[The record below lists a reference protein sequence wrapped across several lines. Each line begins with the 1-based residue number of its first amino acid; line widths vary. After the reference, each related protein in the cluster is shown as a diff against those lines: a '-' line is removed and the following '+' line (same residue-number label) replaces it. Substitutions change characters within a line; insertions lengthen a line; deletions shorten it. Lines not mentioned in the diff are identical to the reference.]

1 LVTVPD
7 YGGIGW
13 LAGRL
18 VPSRYPAYPGKVTEN
33 GADVVEQGGRRIF
46 PSLNRPPLN
55 WRPPR
60 GAAILLAVG
69 LVIGLAAGYAAGHRQ
84 APRNAS
90 ASPTASASPAAP
102 LSAPPLAPQIVIKGT
117 AIQGTVRVFS
127 DGLLLTQDTGT
138 CSVQS
143 GRELQL
149 GVQVTNSSTEPIVL
163 SRIRTVFPLSG
174 LKVVSQQ
181 WAPCGAI
188 GAVQGPVA
196 LEPGDSTW
204 FSVTVQ
210 VLVACPAPLPVQFT
224 VNYTSAGQAAIVTL
238 PGFPDLGHVPYT
250 GCRSG

>member
-1 LVTVPD
+1 
-7 YGGIGW
+7 
-13 LAGRL
+13 
-18 VPSRYPAYPGKVTEN
+18 VTEN

-84 APRNAS
+84 APRNAG
-90 ASPTASASPAAP
+90 ASPTASASPA
-102 LSAPPLAPQIVIKGT
+102 PPVLTPGPQMQIVIKGT
-117 AIQGTVRVFS
+117 AIQGTGTVFA
-127 DGLLLTQDTGT
+127 DGLTLTQDTGT

-149 GVQVTNSSTEPIVL
+149 GVQVTNTSTEPIGL
-163 SRIRTVFPLSG
+163 GRIRTVFPLSG

-188 GAVQGPVA
+188 GAAEAPVI
-196 LEPGDSTW
+196 LGSGDSTW
-204 FSVTVQ
+204 FSVTVR
-210 VLVACPAPLPVQFT
+210 VLVACPAPLPVQFA
-224 VNYTSAGQAAIVTL
+224 VSYTYAGRPANVTL

-250 GCRSG
+250 GCR

>member
-1 LVTVPD
+1 
-7 YGGIGW
+7 
-13 LAGRL
+13 
-18 VPSRYPAYPGKVTEN
+18 VTEN
-33 GADVVEQGGRRIF
+33 GADVVEQGGRRFF
-46 PSLNRPPLN
+46 PSLNWRPP

-60 GAAILLAVG
+60 GAAILLAIG
-69 LVIGLAAGYAAGHRQ
+69 LVIGLAAGYAAGYHQ

-90 ASPTASASPAAP
+90 APPTASASPA
-102 LSAPPLAPQIVIKGT
+102 PPAPQIVIKGT
-117 AIQGTVRVFS
+117 AVQGTGSVFT
-127 DGLLLTQDTGT
+127 DGLALTQDTGT

-149 GVQVTNSSTEPIVL
+149 GVQVTNTSTEPIVL

-188 GAVQGPVA
+188 GAVQDPVA
-196 LEPGDSTW
+196 LGPGDSTW

-224 VNYTSAGQAAIVTL
+224 VNYTYAGQAAIVNL
-238 PGFPDLGHVPYT
+238 PGFPDLGRVPYT

>member
-1 LVTVPD
+1 M
-7 YGGIGW
+7 
-13 LAGRL
+13 
-18 VPSRYPAYPGKVTEN
+18 TEN

-69 LVIGLAAGYAAGHRQ
+69 VVIGLAAGYAAWSHQ

-90 ASPTASASPAAP
+90 ASPTASASPAPPVPPAP
-102 LSAPPLAPQIVIKGT
+102 QMQIVIKGT
-117 AIQGTVRVFS
+117 AIQGTGSVFT
-127 DGLLLTQDTGT
+127 DGLALTQDTGT

-149 GVQVTNSSTEPIVL
+149 GVQVTNTSTEPMVL
-163 SRIRTVFPLSG
+163 SRIRTMFPLSG

-196 LEPGDSTW
+196 LEPGNSTW

-224 VNYTSAGQAAIVTL
+224 VNYTYAGQAAIVSL
-238 PGFPDLGHVPYT
+238 PGFPDLGQVPYT

>member
-1 LVTVPD
+1 
-7 YGGIGW
+7 
-13 LAGRL
+13 
-18 VPSRYPAYPGKVTEN
+18 VTEN

-69 LVIGLAAGYAAGHRQ
+69 VVIGLAAGYAAWSHQ

-90 ASPTASASPAAP
+90 ASPTASASPAPPVPPAP
-102 LSAPPLAPQIVIKGT
+102 QMQIVIKGT
-117 AIQGTVRVFS
+117 AIQGTGSVFT
-127 DGLLLTQDTGT
+127 DGLALTQDTGT

-149 GVQVTNSSTEPIVL
+149 GVQVTNTSTEPMVL
-163 SRIRTVFPLSG
+163 GRIRTMFPLSG

-196 LEPGDSTW
+196 LEPGNSTW

-224 VNYTSAGQAAIVTL
+224 VNYTYAGQAAIVSL
-238 PGFPDLGHVPYT
+238 PGFPDLGQVPYT

>member
-1 LVTVPD
+1 
-7 YGGIGW
+7 
-13 LAGRL
+13 
-18 VPSRYPAYPGKVTEN
+18 VTEN

-69 LVIGLAAGYAAGHRQ
+69 VVIGLAAGYAAWSHQ

-90 ASPTASASPAAP
+90 ASPTASASPAPPVPAP
-102 LSAPPLAPQIVIKGT
+102 APQIVIKGT
-117 AIQGTVRVFS
+117 AIQGTGSVFT
-127 DGLLLTQDTGT
+127 DGLALTQDTGT

-210 VLVACPAPLPVQFT
+210 VLVACPGPLPVQFT
-224 VNYTSAGQAAIVTL
+224 VNYTYAGQAAIVTL
-238 PGFPDLGHVPYT
+238 PGFPDLGQVPYT

>member
-1 LVTVPD
+1 M
-7 YGGIGW
+7 
-13 LAGRL
+13 
-18 VPSRYPAYPGKVTEN
+18 TEN
-33 GADVVEQGGRRIF
+33 GADVVEQGGRRFF
-46 PSLNRPPLN
+46 PSLNWRPP

-90 ASPTASASPAAP
+90 ASPTASASPALP
-102 LSAPPLAPQIVIKGT
+102 VPPPAPQIVIQGT
-117 AIQGTVRVFS
+117 AIQGTGSVFT
-127 DGLLLTQDTGT
+127 DGLALTQDTGT

-224 VNYTSAGQAAIVTL
+224 VSYTYAGQAASVNL
-238 PGFPDLGHVPYT
+238 PGFPDLGQVPYT

>member
-1 LVTVPD
+1 M
-7 YGGIGW
+7 
-13 LAGRL
+13 
-18 VPSRYPAYPGKVTEN
+18 TEN
-33 GADVVEQGGRRIF
+33 GADVVEQGGRRFF
-46 PSLNRPPLN
+46 PSLNWRPP

-69 LVIGLAAGYAAGHRQ
+69 LIAGLAAGYAAGYHQ

-90 ASPTASASPAAP
+90 ASPTASASPAPPVPAP
-102 LSAPPLAPQIVIKGT
+102 APQIVIKGT
-117 AIQGTVRVFS
+117 AVQGTGSVFT
-127 DGLLLTQDTGT
+127 DGLALTQDTGT

-143 GRELQL
+143 GRKLQL
-149 GVQVTNSSTEPIVL
+149 GVQVTNTSTEPIVL

-196 LEPGDSTW
+196 VEPGESTW

-224 VNYTSAGQAAIVTL
+224 VNYTYAGQAAIVTL
-238 PGFPDLGHVPYT
+238 PGFPDLGQVPYT

>member
-1 LVTVPD
+1 M
-7 YGGIGW
+7 
-13 LAGRL
+13 
-18 VPSRYPAYPGKVTEN
+18 TEN
-33 GADVVEQGGRRIF
+33 GADVVEQGGRRFF
-46 PSLNRPPLN
+46 PSLNWRPP

-69 LVIGLAAGYAAGHRQ
+69 LVIGLAAGYAAGYHQ

-90 ASPTASASPAAP
+90 ASPTASASPAPPVPAP
-102 LSAPPLAPQIVIKGT
+102 APRVVIKGT
-117 AIQGTVRVFS
+117 AVQGTGSVFT
-127 DGLLLTQDTGT
+127 DGLALTQDTGT

-196 LEPGDSTW
+196 LEPGNSTW

-210 VLVACPAPLPVQFT
+210 VLVACPGPLPVQFT
-224 VNYTSAGQAAIVTL
+224 VNYTYAGQAAIVTL
-238 PGFPDLGHVPYT
+238 PGFPDLGQVPYT

>member
-1 LVTVPD
+1 M
-7 YGGIGW
+7 
-13 LAGRL
+13 
-18 VPSRYPAYPGKVTEN
+18 TEN
-33 GADVVEQGGRRIF
+33 GADVVEQGGRRFF
-46 PSLNRPPLN
+46 PSLNWRPP

-69 LVIGLAAGYAAGHRQ
+69 LVIGLAAGYAAGYHQ

-90 ASPTASASPAAP
+90 ASPTASASPAPPVPAP
-102 LSAPPLAPQIVIKGT
+102 APQIVIKGT
-117 AIQGTVRVFS
+117 AIQGTGSVFT
-127 DGLLLTQDTGT
+127 DGLALTQDTGT

-210 VLVACPAPLPVQFT
+210 VLVACPGPLPVQFT
-224 VNYTSAGQAAIVTL
+224 VNYTYAGQAAIVTL
-238 PGFPDLGHVPYT
+238 PGFPDLGQVPYT
-250 GCRSG
+250 GCRSD

>member
-1 LVTVPD
+1 
-7 YGGIGW
+7 
-13 LAGRL
+13 
-18 VPSRYPAYPGKVTEN
+18 VTEN

-69 LVIGLAAGYAAGHRQ
+69 VVIGLAAGYAAWSHQ

-90 ASPTASASPAAP
+90 ASPTASASPAPPVPPAP
-102 LSAPPLAPQIVIKGT
+102 QMQIVIKGT
-117 AIQGTVRVFS
+117 AIQGTGSVFT
-127 DGLLLTQDTGT
+127 DGLALTQDTGT

-196 LEPGDSTW
+196 LEPGNSTW

-224 VNYTSAGQAAIVTL
+224 VNYTYAGQAAIVSL
-238 PGFPDLGHVPYT
+238 PGFPDLGQVPYT

>member
-1 LVTVPD
+1 
-7 YGGIGW
+7 
-13 LAGRL
+13 
-18 VPSRYPAYPGKVTEN
+18 VTEN
-33 GADVVEQGGRRIF
+33 GADVVEQGGRRFF

-69 LVIGLAAGYAAGHRQ
+69 LVIGLAAGYAAGYHQ

-90 ASPTASASPAAP
+90 APPTASASPA
-102 LSAPPLAPQIVIKGT
+102 PPVPPPAPQLVIQGT
-117 AIQGTVRVFS
+117 AIQGTGTVFTG
-127 DGLLLTQDTGT
+127 GLALTQDTGT

-143 GRELQL
+143 GRALQL
-149 GVQVTNSSTEPIVL
+149 GVQVTNRSAEPIGL
-163 SRIRTVFPLSG
+163 RRIRTVFPLSG

-181 WAPCGAI
+181 WAPCGAT
-188 GAVQGPVA
+188 GAVQVPVILGPGA
-196 LEPGDSTW
+196 STW
-204 FSVTVQ
+204 LSVTVQ

-224 VNYTSAGQAAIVTL
+224 VSFTYAGEAASVNL

>member
-1 LVTVPD
+1 
-7 YGGIGW
+7 
-13 LAGRL
+13 
-18 VPSRYPAYPGKVTEN
+18 VTEN

-60 GAAILLAVG
+60 VAAILLAVG
-69 LVIGLAAGYAAGHRQ
+69 LVIGLAAGYAAGYHQ

-90 ASPTASASPAAP
+90 TPPTASASPV
-102 LSAPPLAPQIVIKGT
+102 PPPGPQIVIKGT
-117 AIQGTVRVFS
+117 AIQGTGSVFT
-127 DGLLLTQDTGT
+127 DGLALTQDTGT

-143 GRELQL
+143 GRQLQL

-174 LKVVSQQ
+174 LKVVAQQ

-224 VNYTSAGQAAIVTL
+224 VNYTYAGEAAIVTL
-238 PGFPDLGHVPYT
+238 PGFPDLGQVPYT

>member
-1 LVTVPD
+1 
-7 YGGIGW
+7 
-13 LAGRL
+13 
-18 VPSRYPAYPGKVTEN
+18 VTEN

-69 LVIGLAAGYAAGHRQ
+69 VVIGLAAGYAAWSHQ

-90 ASPTASASPAAP
+90 ASPTASASPAPPVPPAP
-102 LSAPPLAPQIVIKGT
+102 QMQIVIKGT
-117 AIQGTVRVFS
+117 AIQGTGSVFT
-127 DGLLLTQDTGT
+127 DGLALTQATGT

-149 GVQVTNSSTEPIVL
+149 GVQVTNTSTEPMVL
-163 SRIRTVFPLSG
+163 SRIRTMFPLSG

-196 LEPGDSTW
+196 LEPGNSTW

-224 VNYTSAGQAAIVTL
+224 VNYTYAGQAAIVSL
-238 PGFPDLGHVPYT
+238 PGFPDLGQVPYT